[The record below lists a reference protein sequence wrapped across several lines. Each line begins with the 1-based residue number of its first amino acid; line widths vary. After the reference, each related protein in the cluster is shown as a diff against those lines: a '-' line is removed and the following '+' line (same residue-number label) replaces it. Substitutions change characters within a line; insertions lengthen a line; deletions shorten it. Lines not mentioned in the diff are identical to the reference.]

1 MTLARYLARLGYGT
15 RREVEAMLRARRVT
29 GPEGQ
34 ALTDGPVAAH
44 EDIRVDGAPLDPPPG
59 SVILLHK
66 PVGYVCST
74 SDRPP
79 LVYDLLP
86 SRFRHRA
93 PVIAPVGRLDAET
106 SGALLLTDDGQLNHR
121 LTSPRWHVPKTY
133 RVTLTDPI
141 DHDTLSP
148 IVNGTLRLHG
158 EDEPLAPAIVHLLG
172 PRDVRVTISQGLYH
186 QVRRMFAAV
195 GNHVAALHR
204 ETIAEIGVEA
214 IPPGHWRVL
223 DPEEVSRL
231 A

>member
-29 GPEGQ
+29 GLQGQPLPEGP
-34 ALTDGPVAAH
+34 LPAH
-44 EDIRVDGAPLDPPPG
+44 EAIRVDGAPLDPPPG

-74 SDRPP
+74 NDRPP

-86 SRFRHRA
+86 PRFRLRD
-93 PVIAPVGRLDAET
+93 PVIAPVGRLDADT
-106 SGALLLTDDGQLNHR
+106 SGALLLTDDGKLNHR

-133 RVTLTDPI
+133 RVTLADPI

-148 IVNGTLRLHG
+148 IVNGTLRLRG
-158 EDEPLAPAIVHLLG
+158 EDEPLAPAIVLSLG

-204 ETIAEIGVEA
+204 ETIAGIGVDT
-214 IPPGHWRVL
+214 IPSGHWRVL
-223 DPEEVSRL
+223 DLEEVSRL